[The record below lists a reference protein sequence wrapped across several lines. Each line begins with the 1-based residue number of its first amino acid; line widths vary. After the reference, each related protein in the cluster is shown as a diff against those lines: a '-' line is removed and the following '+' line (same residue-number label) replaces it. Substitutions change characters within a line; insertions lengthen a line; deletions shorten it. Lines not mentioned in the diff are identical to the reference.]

1 MILRERK
8 MKHTTPMILL
18 EVCWLAGAKAY
29 YNGQEEMDNP
39 YPEDTREGHYWSD
52 GWWEAC
58 LNEGNISEH
67 LDETVASTLS
77 A

>member
-1 MILRERK
+1 

-29 YNGQEEMDNP
+29 YNGQEEHDNP
-39 YPEDTREGHYWSD
+39 YPEHSRESDFWCD

-58 LNEGNISEH
+58 LNEGNISETLLH
-67 LDETVASTLS
+67 PEHAVDLS